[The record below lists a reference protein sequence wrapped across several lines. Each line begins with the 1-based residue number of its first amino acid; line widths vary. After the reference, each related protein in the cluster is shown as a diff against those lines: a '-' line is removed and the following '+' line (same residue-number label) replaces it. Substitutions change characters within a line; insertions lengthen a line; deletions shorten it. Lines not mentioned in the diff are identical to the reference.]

1 MIKKNHIQQ
10 KERTKR
16 RIGSSTTVKPVDMD
30 WLKNKDYL
38 DKNFVL
44 SHQDIFREDAI
55 NFFVRMDK
63 KVLYNDYNFEL
74 YIPIKMSP
82 VLKEINDNRDT
93 VSHCF
98 VYVYIKTE
106 TGLYVPVIADKDM
119 DIEENERLS
128 KDVIN
133 ELICYLNLMRP
144 VIYDNMKSGG
154 LFLDE
159 IKRNNA
165 LIPNNMISDLRSEL
179 AASRCIYIKQY
190 LNNEFIIYYQ
200 DYFRNRDYR
209 LWLISDMRTAGDVRV
224 RAKYDYN
231 NYHYEMFCKKLE
243 SFVKYNIN
251 DLKRLTD
258 CSDEEADEIIAKF
271 R

>member
-1 MIKKNHIQQ
+1 MIRKIQKRDRQ
-10 KERTKR
+10 RTKR
-16 RIGSSTTVKPVDMD
+16 KIGGSMPVISVNMD

-55 NFFVRMDK
+55 NFFVKMDR

-74 YIPIKMSP
+74 YIPIKMNP
-82 VLKEINDNRDT
+82 VVKEINDNRDT

-106 TGLYVPVIADKDM
+106 AGLYVPVIADKDM

-154 LFLDE
+154 LFLNE

-165 LIPNNMISDLRSEL
+165 LVPNNMISELRSEL
-179 AASRCIYIKQY
+179 SASRCIYFKQY
-190 LNNEFIIYYQ
+190 LHNDYIFYFQ
-200 DYFRNRDYR
+200 DYYRNRDYR
-209 LWLISDMRTAGDVRV
+209 LWSISDMRSSGDVRV
-224 RAKYDYN
+224 CAKHDYN
-231 NYHYEMFCKKLE
+231 NYHYEMFCKKLYA
-243 SFVKYNIN
+243 FVKDNIN